1 MTLEKVVVS
10 GFNVVFCSSALR
22 IVHLRVKWKMPI
34 TSELSLIPLTTAL
47 VQGYNKS
54 QCLYDFVPF

>member
-10 GFNVVFCSSALR
+10 GFNVVFCSSALH